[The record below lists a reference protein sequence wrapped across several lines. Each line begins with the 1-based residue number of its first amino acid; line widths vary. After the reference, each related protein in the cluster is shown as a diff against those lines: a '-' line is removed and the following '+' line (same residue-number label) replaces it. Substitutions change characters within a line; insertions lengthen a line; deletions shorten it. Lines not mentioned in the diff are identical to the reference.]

1 MSKILVLGATLASF
15 AAVSGAMAADL
26 PSRKA
31 PADFIAPVPLFTWT
45 GFYVGL
51 NAGAAFGNSSNS
63 NGLRPNGNFLN
74 PVLFPAADVA
84 PLGLLGTGG
93 SNNNAR
99 FAGGGQVGYN
109 YQVGQ
114 FVFGI
119 EADLD
124 FITRGS
130 RGNGNG
136 SVVLPVALGGIGATT
151 AFTTGSRNS
160 GGNYFGTVRPRIGFA
175 IDRAL
180 IYVTGGLAYGDFT
193 NRRSSSVTFRDSTG
207 VALNTYSSTG
217 GGGNRIGYA
226 LGGGV
231 EYAITNNW
239 TVRGEYLYI
248 GNNRKNNATLV
259 SPAAPGFVFNS
270 GGGSNRGFSVVR
282 AAVNYKF

>member
-1 MSKILVLGATLASF
+1 MKKILAAGVALAALST
-15 AAVSGAMAADL
+15 VSAFAADL
-26 PSRKA
+26 PSRKSAEA
-31 PADFIAPVPLFTWT
+31 PAFAPPLFTWT

-63 NGLRPNGNFLN
+63 NGLSPSGNFLN
-74 PVLFPAADVA
+74 PGLFPAANVA

-99 FAGGGQVGYN
+99 FAGGGQIGYN

-114 FVFGI
+114 LVFGI

-136 SVVLPVALGGIGATT
+136 AVVLPVALGGIGATT
-151 AFTTGSRNS
+151 AFSTRSGNN

-193 NRRSSSVTFRDSTG
+193 NRRSSTVAFRDATG
-207 VALNTYSSTG
+207 AVLNTFSSTG
-217 GGGNRIGYA
+217 GGSNRLGYA

-248 GNNRKNNATLV
+248 GNSRKNNATLV
-259 SPAAPGFVFNS
+259 SPTAPGFVFNS